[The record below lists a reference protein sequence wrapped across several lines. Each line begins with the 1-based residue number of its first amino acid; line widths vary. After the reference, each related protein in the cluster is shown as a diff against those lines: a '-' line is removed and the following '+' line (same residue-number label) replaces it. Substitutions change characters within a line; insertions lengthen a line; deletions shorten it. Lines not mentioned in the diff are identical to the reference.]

1 MQVSVESISN
11 LERKMTVQLPA
22 EKIDSE
28 VESRIRS
35 MAPRVQIKG
44 FRPGKVPLKV
54 VRQQYGKGVYQEVLG
69 ELMQSSFQEAVT
81 QEKLQPAGAPSID
94 SGNPEPGAELKYTA
108 TFEIYPEI
116 EIQDLAE
123 KEIAQLEVKIEDADI
138 DKMIDTLREQH
149 KGWKE
154 VKRAAKKGDQVIV
167 DFEGFMGDE
176 AFEGGK
182 ASNAPIVIGQGGM
195 IPGFEEQL
203 TGVKGGDE
211 KTLNVTFP
219 EGYGAKNLAG
229 KEARFETK
237 VISVS
242 APELPKVDKDFVAKF
257 GVDDGS
263 IDKFRD
269 DVKSNMLREGNQA
282 IRQRVKTE
290 VMDILLAAHA
300 DVEAPKA
307 LVGQEIENLR
317 QQMMSNAGQSDA
329 SMFPDDLFEA
339 EGKKRVLL
347 GLIVGKIIRD
357 NDIRLD
363 SDRVD
368 VTLDEL
374 ATTYEDPEQFRQYYR
389 SSKERLATIEAMVIE
404 EQVVD
409 WIKSKADVSTKEIG
423 FDELMNT
430 DNKEEG

>member
-22 EKIDSE
+22 EKIDSA

-44 FRPGKVPLKV
+44 FRPGKVPIKV

-81 QEKLQPAGAPSID
+81 QEDLQPAGAPAID
-94 SGNPEPGAELKYTA
+94 AGNPEPGSELKYTA

-116 EIQDLAE
+116 EIQDLSE
-123 KEIAQLEVKIEDADI
+123 KEVSQLEVKIEDADV
-138 DKMIDTLREQH
+138 DKMIETLREQH
-149 KGWKE
+149 KEWKE
-154 VKRAAKKGDQVIV
+154 VERAAKDGDQVIV
-167 DFEGFMGDE
+167 DFEGFLGDE

-182 ASNAPIVIGQGGM
+182 ASNAPVVIGQGGM

-203 TGVKGGDE
+203 TGVKAGDE

-219 EGYGAKNLAG
+219 ESYGAEQLAG
-229 KEARFETK
+229 KEARFEAK
-237 VISVS
+237 VHTVS
-242 APELPKVDKDFVAKF
+242 EPTLPEVNKDFVAKF
-257 GVDDGS
+257 GVDDGA
-263 IDKFRD
+263 IDKFRE
-269 DVKSNMLREGNQA
+269 DVKANMLREGNQA
-282 IRQRVKTE
+282 IRQQVKSE
-290 VMDILLAAHA
+290 IMDLLLAVH

-307 LVGQEIENLR
+307 LVAQEVENLR
-317 QQMMSNAGQSDA
+317 QQMMSKAGQSDA
-329 SMFPDDLFEA
+329 SMFSDDLFEE

-357 NDIRLD
+357 NEIQLD
-363 SDRVD
+363 HDRVD

-374 ATTYEDPEQFRQYYR
+374 AATYEDPEQLRQYYQ

-409 WIKSKADVSTKEIG
+409 WIKSKADVSTKEVG
-423 FDELMNT
+423 FDELMNR
-430 DNKEEG
+430 DNKEEA